1 MRNYEGFENKV
12 ALVTGGAVGI
22 GKAIC
27 LDFAKQGAKIVIA
40 DLNLEAAQKTVAEL
54 EASGTEA
61 FAVQMDVSNEAAV
74 EAGFQKAIE
83 KFGTIDILV
92 NNAAFGGKDLAIP
105 HLFAKPLTDWEPVFK
120 IGLFGIVYCV
130 KQVYDIFKKRGS
142 GKIINISSISARMQ
156 TVTIPEYASMK
167 AAVIQYTKAIA
178 RDMAPYGINVNA
190 ICPGFLWTD
199 MWEQQG
205 ILVSEKFP
213 PESRPTP
220 RQVFDDMIHKLVP
233 MKTEQKVE
241 DIAYLASFLCSERA
255 LQITGQAINV
265 DGGTVMLN

>member
-1 MRNYEGFENKV
+1 MRNYEGFEGKV

-40 DLNLEAAQKTVAEL
+40 DINLEAAQKTVAEL
-54 EASGTEA
+54 EATGTEA
-61 FAVQMDVSNEAAV
+61 FAVHMDVSNEAAV
-74 EAGFQKAIE
+74 EAGFKAAIE

-130 KQVYDIFKKRGS
+130 KQVYELFKERGS
-142 GKIINISSISARMQ
+142 GKIVNISSISARMP
-156 TVTIPEYASMK
+156 TVTIPEYAAMK
-167 AAVIQYTKAIA
+167 AGVLQYTKAIA
-178 RDMAPYGINVNA
+178 KDMAPYGINVNA

-199 MWEQQG
+199 MWEMQG
-205 ILVSEKFP
+205 ILVASKFP
-213 PESRPTP
+213 EEARPEPY
-220 RQVFDDMIHKLVP
+220 QVFEEMVKKLVP
-233 MKTEQKVE
+233 MGTPQQVE
-241 DIAYLASFLCSERA
+241 DIAYLATFLCSERA
-255 LQITGQAINV
+255 SQITGQAINV
-265 DGGTVMLN
+265 DGGTVMT